1 MSHQTESSLL
11 NGIDVS
17 AVGDVLVF
25 SSSDGKALRTLV
37 REILM
42 EGGTV
47 LCPPTRLGNKWI
59 ANISKPPTGDKV
71 AANA

>member
-1 MSHQTESSLL
+1 MPHQMESSLL
-11 NGIDVS
+11 IGIDVS
-17 AVGDVLVF
+17 AIGDVLVF
-25 SSSDGKALRTLV
+25 SSSNAKALRTLV

-59 ANISKPPTGDKV
+59 ANISKPQNDDKI
-71 AANA
+71 ATSG

>member
-1 MSHQTESSLL
+1 MLQQTESSLL

-25 SSSDGKALRTLV
+25 SSSDAKALRTLV
-37 REILM
+37 REILS
-42 EGGTV
+42 EGGKV

-59 ANISKPPTGDKV
+59 ANISKPPTGDK
-71 AANA
+71 AAVGA